1 MGLVVVTGASG
12 FVGTSLCRA
21 LLAEGREVRGVDLV
35 APPAEAGLD
44 GIEHVTADVRDAAAV
59 RRALAGAD
67 VVFHLAGRES
77 TSGDPDGSVWATNV
91 DGTRNVIDA
100 ALAEGVRRLIHTSSL
115 HAFDLDQHR
124 RANPPRRVGKPLRK
138 RTVPGARLDET
149 AAPATREEL
158 PAYDRSK
165 AAGDYAVRE
174 GIAKGLDA
182 VLVHPTTVIG
192 PLDIAPTW
200 LGALLADIARRK
212 PLPLVT
218 GVLDWVDV
226 RDVAE
231 GLLAAERAGRRG
243 ERYLLSG
250 TSVPLRRLARFVAHA
265 NGVQPPTFVVP
276 RQAAGLGIPLLSGL
290 LRDGHGQSFTPEV
303 LRSLALG
310 TRVSREKAAGQLGYR
325 PRPLEQTAADIVEWL
340 VASGRVKRRGAPL
353 QGRPGD

>member
-1 MGLVVVTGASG
+1 MGLAVVTGSSG
-12 FVGTSLCRA
+12 FVGASLCRA
-21 LLAEGREVRGVDLV
+21 LLAEGREVRGVDI
-35 APPAEAGLD
+35 AEPQPEAALD
-44 GIEHVTADVRDAAAV
+44 GIEHVTADILDAAAV
-59 RRALAGAD
+59 RSALAGAE
-67 VVFHLAGRES
+67 VVFHVAGRES
-77 TSGDPDGSVWATNV
+77 VAGDPDGSVWAVNV
-91 DGTRNVIDA
+91 DGTRNVVDA
-100 ALAEGVRRLIHTSSL
+100 ALAAGVRRLVHTSSL
-115 HAFDLDQHR
+115 HAFDLDRHR
-124 RANPPRRVGKPLRK
+124 RLNPPRRAGKPLRK
-138 RTVPGARLDET
+138 RTVPGARIDET

-165 AAGDYAVRE
+165 AAGDTAVRE

-182 VLVHPTTVIG
+182 VIVHPTTVIG
-192 PLDIAPTW
+192 PLDLAPTR

-243 ERYLLSG
+243 ERYLVSG
-250 TSVPLRRLARFVAHA
+250 TSAPLRRLARFVAHA

-276 RQAAGLGIPLLSGL
+276 RQAASWGIPVLSGL
-290 LRDGHGQSFTPEV
+290 LRDGHGQDFTPEV
-303 LRSLALG
+303 LRALDLG
-310 TRVSREKAAGQLGYR
+310 TRVSREKAQGQLGYR

-340 VASGRVKRRGAPL
+340 VASGRVRRRGAAL